1 MARALIAVG
10 GALVLGVAILVLV
23 IVLTRDEGTIAIDNL
38 LSENF
43 TRAVALSEGRGDP
56 VDLRELAP
64 FAWQRV
70 LVVAPG
76 TPRETIAER
85 LGGEWTGQVGFEA
98 GELLILA
105 TGPRVVRFFDYRGEG
120 RFEGFERPIAELPR
134 ERAVFDVRDLEI
146 MPRD

>member
-10 GALVLGVAILVLV
+10 GALALGVAILVLV
-23 IVLTRDEGTIAIDNL
+23 IALARDEGNVAIDNL

-43 TRAVALSEGRGDP
+43 TRAVQLSEGRGDP
-56 VDLRELAP
+56 IDLRLLAP
-64 FAWQRV
+64 FPWDRV

-76 TPRETIAER
+76 TPREAIAER

-105 TGPRVVRFFDYRGEG
+105 TGPRVERFFDYRGEG
-120 RFEGFERPIAELPR
+120 RFSGFERPIAELPR
-134 ERAVFDVRDLEI
+134 ARAVFEVRDLVI
-146 MPRD
+146 MPLD